1 MGEVRV
7 CPGALSARGR
17 GACARPGAGRVA
29 RSLTPSS
36 RRRLGARPTPCHA
49 RSPFGLCVHAGGCAF
64 RARPAACCG
73 FSGDTA
79 GCEAP
84 LLRASPCPYAF
95 PLGCSFRH
103 ALVVS
108 GPSVRRASERA
119 PPLPL
124 GPGSPGARTLLRLFR
139 ARRPLAFS
147 PPRSGSGVRCGV
159 CGWAWASADGSRRRT
174 GRLPGGLR
182 GGDGSRREPG
192 EALGGGR
199 SLLSTCER

>member
-1 MGEVRV
+1 MRV

-17 GACARPGAGRVA
+17 GACARPGAGRVV

-36 RRRLGARPTPCHA
+36 RQRLGARPTPCHA

-84 LLRASPCPYAF
+84 LLRASPCPYASRWDR
-95 PLGCSFRH
+95 SFRH

-108 GPSVRRASERA
+108 GPSVQRASERA

-174 GRLPGGLR
+174 GRLPG
-182 GGDGSRREPG
+182 DGSRREPG

>member
-1 MGEVRV
+1 MRV
-7 CPGALSARGR
+7 CPGAPSARGR

-84 LLRASPCPYAF
+84 CSGRRPVLTRSRWDR
-95 PLGCSFRH
+95 SFRH

-108 GPSVRRASERA
+108 GPSVQRASERA

-139 ARRPLAFS
+139 ARHPLAFS

-174 GRLPGGLR
+174 GRRPGGLR

>member
-84 LLRASPCPYAF
+84 LLRALPCPYAF
-95 PLGCSFRH
+95 PLGPQLPPRPRGLGAVC
-103 ALVVS
+103 AE
-108 GPSVRRASERA
+108 SERA
-119 PPLPL
+119 SASSPAGAGLARGQDSAQAVPGPSSPGFLSAPLRLGCALRSLRMGLGLSRRQQASDRAPAGRPQRRRRQPQGAGR
-124 GPGSPGARTLLRLFR
+124 GPGQR
-139 ARRPLAFS
+139 AL
-147 PPRSGSGVRCGV
+147 V
-159 CGWAWASADGSRRRT
+159 
-174 GRLPGGLR
+174 
-182 GGDGSRREPG
+182 
-192 EALGGGR
+192 ALH
-199 SLLSTCER
+199 L